1 MHGLPPGQ
9 FRFVPV
15 SELGSGGLGHVD
27 EIEIVASGAASKTI
41 GSRWARKRLNARWN
55 SHPDVRK
62 RFEREISALKRMT
75 HQNIV
80 TYEGENLAGEERF
93 YMMPVYS
100 ATLRKLIAGNTK
112 QGDWRFAAEHG
123 AILAGA
129 LSYAHGE
136 GFIHRDLKPDNI
148 LFNHQGPLII
158 ADWGLGYF
166 VHRESKVLVQLTR
179 GGMGTEYYC
188 SLEQWNTGK
197 CDERGD
203 IYSLGMTLDEL
214 VTGTQRS
221 ITVGMGVRQ
230 PSVAPSSEGAR
241 RFNGLLQKMTEPLAS
256 SRPSNMGLVA
266 EALRNALRLG

>member
-1 MHGLPPGQ
+1 MQGLPPGQ

-27 EIEIVASGAASKTI
+27 EIEIVASAATSKTI
-41 GSRWARKRLNARWN
+41 GSRWARKRLNAHWN
-55 SHPDVRK
+55 AHPDVRK
-62 RFEREISALKRMT
+62 RFEREISALKRMS
-75 HQNIV
+75 HPNIV
-80 TYEGENLAGEERF
+80 TFEGENLLGEERF
-93 YMMPVYS
+93 YVMPVYS
-100 ATLRKLIAGNTK
+100 STLRKLIASNSK
-112 QGDWRFAAEHG
+112 RGDWRFAAEHG
-123 AILAGA
+123 AILADA
-129 LSYAHGE
+129 LSYAHSE

-197 CDERGD
+197 CDQRGD

-214 VTGTQRS
+214 VTGAQRS
-221 ITVGMGVRQ
+221 ITVGLGVRQ
-230 PSVAPSSEGAR
+230 PTVFATSQGAA
-241 RFNGLLQKMTEPLAS
+241 RFNSLLQTMTEPLAS
-256 SRPSNMGLVA
+256 SRPANMRQVA
-266 EALRNALRLG
+266 GALRDALRLG